1 MNPILVIAKLND
13 KKLKDKL
20 YPLKEAFPN
29 KKIFVLRRMKGI
41 DIDNVEYISLSNPIS
56 RHSFLGTLFLFLK
69 AFFLLKQINPSL
81 IISYFFVPHGLMSII
96 LGKIFKKKVICSIIG
111 SDQIKLESGFFSNF
125 YLNLLKK
132 SSCIVVT
139 GSTMYKKLQSK
150 INQSY
155 KINVIPNTKKI
166 IPNFRKITEKDIDF
180 IFIGRLI
187 KLKQVDIIIDSFNR
201 YTQKNNV
208 NKNLFII
215 GDGSERV
222 ALEKSVSKYNLKNQ
236 ITFTGYQRNVNDFLK
251 RSKFILLASSI
262 EGLPAVLIEGM
273 MNGCIPITTNVGDIG
288 DIVSEEN
295 GFLIDYSLNAEP
307 EMLVERFVELFE
319 KVMNIDTQI
328 LNQYSLNNIEKSKQF
343 DYSVSSIKWVQ
354 CIKKTLLNN
363 DI

>member
-1 MNPILVIAKLND
+1 M
-13 KKLKDKL
+13 
-20 YPLKEAFPN
+20 
-29 KKIFVLRRMKGI
+29 FVL
-41 DIDNVEYISLSNPIS
+41 V
-56 RHSFLGTLFLFLK
+56 
-69 AFFLLKQINPSL
+69 
-81 IISYFFVPHGLMSII
+81 
-96 LGKIFKKKVICSIIG
+96 GK
-111 SDQIKLESGFFSNF
+111 
-125 YLNLLKK
+125 
-132 SSCIVVT
+132 
-139 GSTMYKKLQSK
+139 SK